1 MVVKTMEINHKT
13 FGKIKFNYG
22 WTKDISLD
30 IFHKHHILEI
40 NIDADEDAEFE
51 TNQEKAYRFFN
62 NHLDE
67 IVKEADSAII
77 SYYNCEI
84 SDIVSSYVNNNE
96 KTYFLDIIG
105 DKDKIYSL
113 LQPKQIMFPLTF
125 DENIEE
131 FGFLCEW
138 DCDKENGI
146 GIKFVNGVLS
156 EIGYQDTLL

>member
-1 MVVKTMEINHKT
+1 MEINHKT

-22 WTKDISLD
+22 WTKNISLE
-30 IFHKHHILEI
+30 IFNKHHVLEI

-51 TNQEKAYRFFN
+51 INQKKAYIFFE
-62 NHLDE
+62 NHIDE
-67 IVKEADSAII
+67 IVKEVDVAVL
-77 SYYNCEI
+77 SYYNREI
-84 SDIVSSYVNNNE
+84 SDIVSSYTNPNE
-96 KTYFLDIIG
+96 KQYFLDIIG

-131 FGFLCEW
+131 FGFLCECDW
-138 DCDKENGI
+138 DKENGI

-156 EIGYQDTLL
+156 EISYQDILL

>member
-1 MVVKTMEINHKT
+1 MEINHKT

-30 IFHKHHILEI
+30 IFNKHHVLEI

-51 TNQEKAYRFFN
+51 INQEKAYIFFN

-77 SYYNCEI
+77 SYYNREI
-84 SDIVSSYVNNNE
+84 SDIVSSYTNNNE
-96 KTYFLDIIG
+96 KKYFLDIIG
-105 DKDKIYSL
+105 NKDKIYSL

-131 FGFLCEW
+131 FGFLCECDW
-138 DCDKENGI
+138 DKENGI

-156 EIGYQDTLL
+156 EIGYQDILL

>member
-1 MVVKTMEINHKT
+1 MEINHKT